1 MIRRLILFIALAGLF
16 APTVSLAQESQ
27 QPTTVAVEYWKC
39 DYSKLGIIAQVTD
52 SLVIPI
58 AQELVNEGRLVSY
71 GMLTHNWGDEWN
83 VVFYQTAADKTA
95 FFSAWTEINSR
106 FNERHP
112 DVPPLTDYCTE
123 HKDNI
128 YTLRAVTTP
137 ATQ

>member
-1 MIRRLILFIALAGLF
+1 MIRRLILFIALACLL
-16 APTVSLAQESQ
+16 APTLSLAQESQ
-27 QPTTVAVEYWKC
+27 QPTTVVVSYWKC
-39 DYSKLGIIAQVTD
+39 DYSKLGTIVQVVD

-58 AQELVNEGRLVSY
+58 AQELISEGKLVSH
-71 GMLTHNWGDEWN
+71 GMLTHQWGDEWN
-83 VVFYQTAADKTA
+83 VVFYYTAADKAA
-95 FFSAWTEINSR
+95 FFSAWTELISR

-128 YTLRAVTTP
+128 YRLRAATTP